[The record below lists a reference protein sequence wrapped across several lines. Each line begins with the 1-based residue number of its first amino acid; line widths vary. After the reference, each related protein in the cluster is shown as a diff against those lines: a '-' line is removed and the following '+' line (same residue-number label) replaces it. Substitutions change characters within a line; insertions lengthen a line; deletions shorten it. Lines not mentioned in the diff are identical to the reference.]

1 MASLLI
7 KVTTSDVKRTDMENF
22 SELAAN
28 YWWLGLIL
36 AGGILFLAAKKL
48 GKAFGGETVEIKV
61 EQVVQLIEQQQAILI
76 DLAEKT
82 TFDKGHI
89 PGAVNMP
96 GITFID
102 GTADLEDVSKP
113 VILLPMK
120 GLIPMPVVQ
129 YLDRI
134 GVKEIYLFKGGLKEW
149 QEAGLPD

>member
-1 MASLLI
+1 
-7 KVTTSDVKRTDMENF
+7 MENF
-22 SELAAN
+22 SELAAS

-36 AGGILFLAAKKL
+36 AGGILAAKKL

-61 EQVVQLIEQQQAILI
+61 EQVVQLIEQQQALLI

-82 TFDKGHI
+82 TFEKGHI
-89 PGAVNMP
+89 PGAINMP

-102 GTADLEDVSKP
+102 GTADLEEVSKP

-129 YLDRI
+129 YLDSI

-149 QEAGLPD
+149 QEAGLPN